1 MKKIT
6 LIIGILPLLII
17 SCSPVN
23 EKQQQQETDSTEV
36 LEKPEYSGG
45 MITEIISSVPNP
57 LEMSSLLRKS
67 GIVYNDKLLNS
78 VENLQNYVNP
88 ISKALNLGIYGT
100 DFIHMNI
107 YNQTEE
113 SLPYLKKIQK
123 LVKDL
128 GVEDELSFEKLEK
141 LVQSNKNVDSILFL
155 INTSYDR
162 INMNFIKNDN
172 SSLAVLMAYGTWI
185 ESLYLATNIHKV
197 SNVEDVHN
205 RIGEQKNV
213 LDNLYLLL
221 SLFNNQ
227 KEFRELAIDLQLLRT
242 EYDNVNISYQY
253 RPPTTQEINGNLV
266 VIDNS
271 SSQINITDENI
282 TEIAEIVSA
291 IRNKIIS

>member
-1 MKKIT
+1 MKNILL
-6 LIIGILPLLII
+6 LIGLLPLFII

-23 EKQQQQETDSTEV
+23 DKGQQEKDSTEV

-67 GIVYNDKLLNS
+67 GVVYNDKLLNP
-78 VENLQNYVNP
+78 VENIKNYDSP

-107 YNQTEE
+107 YNQSSA
-113 SLPYLKKIQK
+113 SLPYLKKIQQ

-128 GVEDELSFEKLEK
+128 GVEDELSFKKLEK

-185 ESLYLATNIHKV
+185 ESLYLASNIHKV
-197 SNVEDVHN
+197 SNVEEVHN

-242 EYDNVNISYQY
+242 EYDKVSITYQY
-253 RPPTTQEINGNLV
+253 RPPTTKEINGNLV

-282 TEIAEIVSA
+282 KEIAKIVSA

>member
-1 MKKIT
+1 MKNIF
-6 LIIGILPLLII
+6 LLLSVLSLFII

-23 EKQQQQETDSTEV
+23 DKDQEEADTTEV

-67 GIVYNDKLLNS
+67 GIVYNDKLLNP
-78 VENLQNYVNP
+78 VENIKNYNTP

-113 SLPYLKKIQK
+113 SLPYLKKIQQ

-197 SNVEDVHN
+197 SNVEEVHN

-242 EYDNVNISYQY
+242 EYDNVRITYQY

-271 SSQINITDENI
+271 SSQINISDKNI
-282 TEIAEIVSA
+282 KEIAEIVSA

>member
-1 MKKIT
+1 MKNTII
-6 LIIGILPLLII
+6 LIVLLPLFII

-23 EKQQQQETDSTEV
+23 EKEQQETDSTEV
-36 LEKPEYSGG
+36 IQKPEYSGG

-67 GIVYNDKLLNS
+67 GVVYTDKLLNP
-78 VENLQNYVNP
+78 VENIKNYDNP

-107 YNQTEE
+107 YNQTSE
-113 SLPYLKKIQK
+113 SLPYLKKIQQ
-123 LVKDL
+123 LVKEL
-128 GVEDELSFEKLEK
+128 GVEEELSFDKLEK

-162 INMNFIKNDN
+162 INVNFIKNDN

-185 ESLYLATNIHKV
+185 ESLYLASNIHKV
-197 SNVEDVHN
+197 SNVEEVHN

-227 KEFRELAIDLQLLRT
+227 KEFRELSIDLQLLRT
-242 EYDNVNISYQY
+242 EYDNVNITYQY
-253 RPPTTQEINGNLV
+253 RPPTTHEIDGNLV

-271 SSQINITDENI
+271 SSQINITDEI
-282 TEIAEIVSA
+282 IKEIAKIVSA